1 MKYSYHMNTI
11 PTNKRKELNDKVLYL
26 IDSNETEKS
35 DLTPEDL
42 FNAYTGD
49 GGLHELKRN
58 DYANYSDFS
67 QAKKEVENGQF
78 FTPPALCEFVAA
90 CLQVSESDIIADL
103 TCGMGNFFNFMPVES
118 NLYGCELDIKAYKVA
133 HYLYPEAR
141 LEHKDIRTYQPN
153 IRFDYVV
160 GNPPFHLRWWIEDG
174 DEVLSQLYYCQKAAE
189 LLKPYGIL
197 ALIVPQSFLADSFTD
212 KNAIEE
218 LEKNYRFLGQI
229 SLADHAFA
237 QMGVAQFPTKL
248 QFWQHRPAG
257 EGKSIQPYRTEY
269 DGSLPFLTNL
279 HQQAERFRGLLL
291 QTAKVDL
298 EKNRSRIL
306 LELAQSRSTSTGFQY
321 KVKKLL
327 YHIKANPAT
336 REKYTK
342 CCEYLHRF
350 YTEKQ
355 PDGMNYQE
363 WSKVRLT
370 EKKVLAYLSAA
381 LKRQN
386 KKPEEDKIV
395 LVKQGYD
402 FVYKAYS
409 SKTRRTLTAAMR
421 QQIPVYEAV
430 LEYEPERFP
439 GYERLLRKKRREYD
453 KQSMDFATMQE
464 DAHIAN
470 WLSSFSLWDAENE
483 ETIHL
488 NEIQRHDLNLILQK
502 RYGLLQWEQGSG
514 KTLAGIA
521 VGLYRMEHQHIH
533 STWVV
538 SSAISIR
545 NNWDVVLP
553 NYGLS

>member
-1 MKYSYHMNTI
+1 MKYSYQMNTI

-26 IDSNETEKS
+26 IDSGEIEKIG
-35 DLTPEDL
+35 LTPEEL

-49 GGLHELKRN
+49 GGLHELKRS
-58 DYANYSDFS
+58 DYTNYSEFS

-133 HYLYPEAR
+133 RYLYPAAR

-174 DEVLSQLYYCQKAAE
+174 EEVLSQLYYCQKTAE

-197 ALIVPQSFLADSFTD
+197 ALIVPRSFLADSFTD
-212 KNAIEE
+212 KSAIEE
-218 LEKNYRFLGQI
+218 LEKNFRFLGQI
-229 SLADHAFA
+229 SLADHAFS
-237 QMGVAQFPTKL
+237 QMGVAQLPTKL
-248 QFWQHRPAG
+248 QFWQRRPAG
-257 EGKSIQPYRTEY
+257 EEKSAQPYRTEY
-269 DGSLPFLTNL
+269 DGSLLSLSNL
-279 HQQAERFRGLLL
+279 PQQAERFHRLLL
-291 QTAKVDL
+291 QAAKADL

-306 LELAQSRSTSTGFQY
+306 LELAQSRSTSTDFQY

-327 YHIKANPAT
+327 YHIKTNPVT

-342 CCEYLHRF
+342 CCDYLHRF

-370 EKKVLAYLSAA
+370 ERKVLVYLSAA

-386 KKPEEDKIV
+386 KKPEQDKIV

-402 FVYKAYS
+402 FIYKAYS
-409 SKTRRTLTAAMR
+409 SKTRRTLTPAMR
-421 QQIPVYEAV
+421 QQVPVYEAV
-430 LEYEPERFP
+430 LENEPERFP

-453 KQSMDFATMQE
+453 IQSMNFRHYAGRCPNSGLVVRFFTMG
-464 DAHIAN
+464 
-470 WLSSFSLWDAENE
+470 
-483 ETIHL
+483 
-488 NEIQRHDLNLILQK
+488 R
-502 RYGLLQWEQGSG
+502 
-514 KTLAGIA
+514 
-521 VGLYRMEHQHIH
+521 
-533 STWVV
+533 
-538 SSAISIR
+538 
-545 NNWDVVLP
+545 
-553 NYGLS
+553 

>member
-35 DLTPEDL
+35 GLTPEDL

-118 NLYGCELDIKAYKVA
+118 NLYGCELDIKAYKVP

-141 LEHKDIRTYQPN
+141 LKHKDIRTYQPN

-212 KNAIEE
+212 KNAIKE

-237 QMGVAQFPTKL
+237 QMSVAQFPTKL

-257 EGKSIQPYRTEY
+257 EGKTIQPYKTEY

-291 QTAKVDL
+291 QTAKADL

-306 LELAQSRSTSTGFQY
+306 LELAQSRSTSTGFPY

-381 LKRQN
+381 LKQQN

-409 SKTRRTLTAAMR
+409 SKTRRTLTPAMR
-421 QQIPVYEAV
+421 QKIPVYEAV

-453 KQSMDFATMQE
+453 KQSVDFATMQE
-464 DAHIAN
+464 DARIAD
-470 WLSSFSLWDAENE
+470 WLSAFSLWDAENE

-521 VGLYRMEHQHIH
+521 VGLYRMEH
-533 STWVV
+533 
-538 SSAISIR
+538 
-545 NNWDVVLP
+545 
-553 NYGLS
+553 